1 MNNTR
6 RFTSVR
12 LVLLALLAACMSLA
26 TGALA
31 QQPLAGTYTNID
43 PPGVTNAAAW
53 GINNDGVIVGRYKT
67 TANLFFHAFLRDA
80 NASYSAIDPPGA
92 IAAEAKGV
100 SDSGNVLG
108 YFCDTAPCGSTSTYQ
123 GFLLREGVFSSFGS
137 PDHIN
142 TWAMRMNGRGQ
153 IVGCVHDTDTM
164 GTMHGFVDSGG
175 TFTEFPV
182 PASMYNGISP
192 DGRTIVGLYADPA
205 TSATYHGYIL
215 SKDSF
220 MPFDVPGSNLTQ
232 AWDLNARGEIVGVYR
247 DTETGKFHG
256 FLRNGVGYFSID
268 YPDATET
275 RAFGIGDN
283 GQIVGQY
290 VASGVTHAFL
300 LTRHE
305 IE

>member
-1 MNNTR
+1 MNNSR
-6 RFTSVR
+6 SFTPIR
-12 LVLLALLAACMSLA
+12 LVFLALLAAGMSLA
-26 TGALA
+26 TGAAA

-53 GINNDGVIVGRYKT
+53 GINNDGVIAGRYKT
-67 TANLFFHAFLRDA
+67 PADGFFHAFLRDE
-80 NASYSAIDPPGA
+80 NGSYSAIDPPGA

-108 YFCDTAPCGSTSTYQ
+108 YFCDTAPCGPVSTYQ
-123 GFLLREGVFSSFGS
+123 GFLLREGLFSSFGS

-153 IVGCVHDTDTM
+153 IVGCVHDANTTDS
-164 GTMHGFVDSGG
+164 MHGFVVDRDG
-175 TFTEFPV
+175 TFTDSPV
-182 PASMYNGISP
+182 PMSMHNGISP
-192 DGRTIVGLYADPA
+192 DGRTIVGLYTD
-205 TSATYHGYIL
+205 TSGTHGYIL
-215 SKDSF
+215 SQDNF

-232 AWDLNARGEIVGVYR
+232 AEDLNARGEIVGLYR
-247 DTETGKFHG
+247 DTAGKFHG

-268 YPDATET
+268 YPNATDT
-275 RAFGIGDN
+275 RAFAISDN

-290 VASGVTHAFL
+290 VAGGVTHAFL